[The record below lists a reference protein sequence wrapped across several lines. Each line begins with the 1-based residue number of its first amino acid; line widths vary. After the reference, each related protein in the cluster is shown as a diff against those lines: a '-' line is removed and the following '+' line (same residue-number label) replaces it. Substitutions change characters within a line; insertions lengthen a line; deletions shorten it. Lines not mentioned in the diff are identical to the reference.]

1 MCCRVNKV
9 ALDTETGSQRL
20 TFLLSDGSCVE
31 SAVVYHKSQVHLCVS
46 TQVGCPLGCRHC
58 ATTYS
63 NARLSRNLTAE
74 ELNSI
79 IEHLLEAADGRRG
92 PLILSYSGHGEPLL
106 NWHTIA
112 QITPQYRSVVNRIY
126 VATVGI
132 RAMLPLL
139 LAQPFPDTL
148 YVSLHGSSDA
158 ERQLLIPSQP
168 PAMACKDIVAFIEQ
182 YLNAGRKVVI
192 NYVAT
197 FSNSDS
203 KSATA
208 IAHLFSSFSQT
219 LEFRVFELNR
229 IRDAELPCQ
238 ASPDIMGFINE
249 LGEKCHTLNIRY
261 SRPVGG
267 TRCMACGQMQAHYED
282 TR

>member
-1 MCCRVNKV
+1 MCCTVKKV
-9 ALDTETGSQRL
+9 TLDTETGSQRL
-20 TFLLSDGSCVE
+20 TFLLGDGSCVE

-46 TQVGCPLGCRHC
+46 TQVGCSLGCRHC

-63 NARLSRNLTAE
+63 NARLWRNLTAE

-79 IEHLLEAADGRRG
+79 IEHLLEAADRKRG

-106 NWHTIA
+106 NWSTVV
-112 QITPQYRSVVNRIY
+112 QVTPQYLNVVDRIY

-139 LAQPFPDTL
+139 LAQSFPDAL

-158 ERQLLIPSQP
+158 ERQLLVPSQSSV
-168 PAMACKDIVAFIEQ
+168 MTCKDVVAFIEQ

-197 FSNSDS
+197 SLNSDS

-208 IAHLFSSFSQT
+208 IAHLFSSFSQI

-238 ASPDIMGFINE
+238 ASPDIMGFTNE
-249 LGEKCHTLNIRY
+249 LREKCHKLNVRC

-282 TR
+282 TE